1 MTADRIPTGP
11 VRLAVVGS
19 PVSHS
24 LSPVLHSAAYPELG
38 LTDWSYGA
46 VECGEAAFEGWFA
59 GLGPQWRGLSLT
71 MPLKRVVL
79 PLLARISPLARAV
92 GAVNTVTWDDRR
104 RPVGD
109 NTDVHGIV
117 EALRSTGVDRVV
129 DRAGSACVL
138 GAGATAASAVAA
150 LAELGCAEVV
160 LLVRSPDRA
169 GTALAVADRLG
180 IRVVLDALD
189 QVRRPLTAD
198 VVISTLP
205 AGAAAGWS
213 QALTPTL
220 TQTLSGGR
228 PTGVLLDVTYH
239 PWPTP
244 AVEAWTAAGGIA
256 VGGFEM
262 LLHQAAAQVTLMT
275 GRPAPIEAMRI
286 AGEKALSGRG

>member
-1 MTADRIPTGP
+1 VTGERTAPGP
-11 VRLAVVGS
+11 VRAAVVGS
-19 PVSHS
+19 PVAHS
-24 LSPVLHSAAYPELG
+24 LSPVLHTAAYRELG
-38 LTDWSYGA
+38 LTDWRYGA
-46 VECGEAAFEGWFA
+46 VDCGEAAFEGWFA

-71 MPLKRVVL
+71 MPVKRVVL

-92 GAVNTVTWDDRR
+92 GAVNTVTWDDGR
-104 RPVGD
+104 RPAGD

-117 EALRSTGVDRVV
+117 EALRSAGLDRVA
-129 DRAGSACVL
+129 DRGGSACVL

-169 GTALAVADRLG
+169 GAATAVAGRLG
-180 IRVVLDALD
+180 VRVVLDALD
-189 QVRRPLTAD
+189 QVRRPLAAD

-205 AGAAAGWS
+205 AEAATGWA
-213 QALTPTL
+213 QALTRTRA
-220 TQTLSGGR
+220 GR
-228 PTGVLLDVTYH
+228 GPAGVLLDVTYH

-275 GRPAPIEAMRI
+275 GCPAPIGAMRI
-286 AGEKALSGRG
+286 AGEKALSGRE